1 MKSMNDVNVQEDTKT
16 VFDSIEKA
24 IDEIAAGRMVI
35 VVDDEDRENEGDLTG
50 AAEKVTPEMVNFMAR
65 FGRGLICVPMLGER
79 LDELGLVQMTEH
91 NRAPFG
97 TAFTLSVDAAHG
109 VTTGISAADR
119 ATAIKVLADPE
130 KCKDDIVVPGHVF
143 PLRARP
149 GGVLARAGQTE
160 AAVDLARLAGLYPAG
175 VICEIMKDDGTMAR
189 VPDLVQFREKHNIPI
204 VTVRDLIKYRLK
216 REMLVEQV
224 SKTRLPTKYGEF
236 TCFTYRDTVRDQYH
250 LALVMGDIRQQESV
264 LVRVHSQCLTGEVFK
279 SLRCDCGDQL
289 DMAMQIIAKEG
300 VGVLL
305 YLRQEGRG
313 IGLHNKLRAYALQ
326 DKGKDTVEANIALGF
341 PPDKR
346 DYGMGA
352 QILRHLGVKRMRLL
366 TNNPVKLIA
375 LQGYGLETVERI
387 PIEIPPNEENKGYLK
402 VKRSKMGHM
411 LTKV

>member
-1 MKSMNDVNVQEDTKT
+1 
-16 VFDSIEKA
+16 
-24 IDEIAAGRMVI
+24 
-35 VVDDEDRENEGDLTG
+35 
-50 AAEKVTPEMVNFMAR
+50 
-65 FGRGLICVPMLGER
+65 
-79 LDELGLVQMTEH
+79 
-91 NRAPFG
+91 
-97 TAFTLSVDAAHG
+97 
-109 VTTGISAADR
+109 
-119 ATAIKVLADPE
+119 
-130 KCKDDIVVPGHVF
+130 
-143 PLRARP
+143 
-149 GGVLARAGQTE
+149 
-160 AAVDLARLAGLYPAG
+160 
-175 VICEIMKDDGTMAR
+175 
-189 VPDLVQFREKHNIPI
+189 
-204 VTVRDLIKYRLK
+204 
-216 REMLVEQV
+216 
-224 SKTRLPTKYGEF
+224 
-236 TCFTYRDTVRDQYH
+236 
-250 LALVMGDIRQQESV
+250 
-264 LVRVHSQCLTGEVFK
+264 
-279 SLRCDCGDQL
+279 

-387 PIEIPPNEENKGYLK
+387 PIEIPPNDENKGYLK